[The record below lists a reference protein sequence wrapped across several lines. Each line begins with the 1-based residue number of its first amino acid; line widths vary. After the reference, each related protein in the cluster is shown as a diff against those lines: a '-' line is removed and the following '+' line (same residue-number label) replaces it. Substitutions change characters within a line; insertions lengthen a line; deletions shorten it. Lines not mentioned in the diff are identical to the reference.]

1 MRRASPFRYYYAF
14 AFPLVLWTVWSSL
27 SSILVVS
34 SVDLPWNDINI
45 VAVTDVHSWVAGH
58 APHPHWSNDNPAQT
72 PDNADYGHV
81 LSFYRHLQQ
90 QAAEQNVDLFFVMN
104 GDFMDGTGLST
115 IPPDH
120 LLPLLTCMPW
130 DAVNLGNHELY
141 HNETVAYMMDSG
153 FIDHWHGN
161 YLTSNVDVLDTSRT
175 RQHQQ
180 HHLHY
185 RPLGNRYTYLYGT
198 YTNTTILTFGFL
210 YNFVGNCHRTR
221 VRKVEQVVQEA
232 WFQSV
237 LEQDN
242 FQAIMVLAHM
252 DYRDDLVTV
261 ILQAIRKIVGM
272 DMPVQFIN
280 GHSHVRGV
288 QTLDENAVSFEPGHF
303 LDTIGFASFSVPAT
317 RPMMAAG
324 AANQNQST
332 LSCLFQHVF
341 LDANVKELQETA
353 HRRSLSTPEGD
364 ALSDFIHET
373 ETALGLTDIIG
384 CSQSTFYL
392 QNALTD
398 QKSLWR
404 LFLRKV
410 VPTQL
415 FQLNASKVYIENTG
429 AFRFNLFAG
438 KVTLNDLI
446 AVAPFQ
452 DAIYQVAERVS
463 GRELNQLMEA
473 LNAGSGTDAGW
484 PHMVSSAEGI
494 ESDLLYDI
502 FTADFDTRVIGDK
515 IETIA
520 SWKQVFLPL
529 LNERNESITTTLLW
543 ADFVRAEFPCR
554 TGWAD
559 LYFSWIVA
567 GFIVCVVLFCA
578 WWFLPQ
584 HLERRRLDKPPE
596 QQDQCPILDGNGGK
610 IQSYDAI

>member
-1 MRRASPFRYYYAF
+1 MMRRASPFRYYSAF
-14 AFPLVLWTVWSSL
+14 AFPVVLWTVR
-27 SSILVVS
+27 SSINSVLGVS

-58 APHPHWSNDNPAQT
+58 APHPHWSNDNPDET
-72 PDNADYGHV
+72 PSNADYGHV

-90 QAAEQNVDLFFVMN
+90 QASEQQVDLFFVMN

-115 IPPDH
+115 IPPVS
-120 LLPLLTCMPW
+120 LLPLLSCMPW

-141 HNETVAYMMDSG
+141 HNETVEYMMESG
-153 FIDHWHGN
+153 FVDHWHGN
-161 YLTSNVDVLDTSRT
+161 YLTSNVDVLESSRH
-175 RQHQQ
+175 QHY
-180 HHLHY
+180 HYDNY
-185 RPLGNRYTYLYGT
+185 RPLGSRYTYLYGT

-210 YNFVGNCHRTR
+210 YNFEGNCDMTR

-232 WFQSV
+232 WFRSV
-237 LEQDN
+237 LLEPDT

-261 ILQAIRKIVGM
+261 ILTAIREIVGL

-280 GHSHVRGV
+280 GHSHVRGF
-288 QTLDENAVSFEPGHF
+288 QTLDENSVSFEPGHF
-303 LDTIGFASFSVPAT
+303 LDTVGFASFSTAVAKPVMVGT
-317 RPMMAAG
+317 SSH
-324 AANQNQST
+324 NQNQS
-332 LSCLFQHVF
+332 SSLFQHVF

-353 HRRSLSTPEGD
+353 HIESLSTPEGE
-364 ALSDFIHET
+364 ALSVLIHET

-384 CSQSTFYL
+384 CSPSPYYL
-392 QNALTD
+392 QSDITD

-438 KVTLNDLI
+438 QVTLNDLI

-452 DAIYQVAERVS
+452 DAIYQVAEIVS
-463 GRELNQLMEA
+463 GRELIQLMDA
-473 LNAGSGTDAGW
+473 LNSGAGAEW
-484 PHMVSSAEGI
+484 PHMVSSAEHI
-494 ESDLLYDI
+494 ESNVLYDI

-515 IETIA
+515 LETIT
-520 SWKQVFLPL
+520 SLKKVFVPL

-554 TGWAD
+554 TAWAD

-584 HLERRRLDKPPE
+584 HLGRHGWDKPPE

-610 IQSYDAI
+610 TQSYDAI